1 MKKLYL
7 TFLIL
12 LVNIVSAQQ
21 ENGIVSF
28 DLSAKNSLKFNKFI
42 INPTFSFVREEKS
55 TFAVYNKRLWTG
67 FENPP
72 QTLFLSYSGK
82 LGENNGVALGVFQQN
97 SGVLSTTG
105 AVINYARNIYI
116 DDESNLTF
124 GLNLSA
130 FKSGLD
136 AGKVITNFTDPVLNN
151 FPSNTLLSISPGIN
165 YGTGFLD
172 FGIAAKNVVFYNLKT
187 SKMLSD
193 DPAKS
198 IDAHIMYTGFLESDG
213 ILEDAKFSAI
223 ARGELRKD
231 ATILATTIMLN
242 APKVGWLQAGFNT
255 VYGVSGGVGFN
266 IAKNFSLGATYEKA
280 LGNIVDRGSALEFL
294 LAYHFSKSEDDGYSA
309 PVSTV
314 TYAPKNVEVVTPPAD
329 IAKAKAESELQK
341 QKDLA
346 LAKQK
351 RDDIAAKAIADA
363 KLKTDKLEQERVAIQ
378 KAKELADLEKN
389 KPKISAADLAK
400 QKAKEL
406 ADAKAIADAEKAK
419 IARDARQKA
428 DDIAKVKAK
437 QLADAKLNADQL
449 AKQKAKEAADAKAI
463 ADAEK
468 AKIALEAK
476 QKADELA
483 KIKAK
488 ELADAKTVAD
498 AEKTR
503 IALAAKQKVDEL
515 AKAKAKEQADKDK
528 AKADAE
534 AEKLKKDLEDAK
546 IAAAKDDNDRS
557 MDYLKQVTE
566 ENTKALAQ
574 SLKRLDSLA
583 KSRQSDLNDLKEEN
597 DTGIIK
603 PEKPFQ
609 SASIAR
615 KQLESLKSEI
625 EEGTKSQTEFIS
637 QFDNLLKERLKK
649 IPSKTD
655 AINLGYQK
663 SIDNLKSEILKLQQV
678 TTSIDA
684 KLEKINADIV
694 IEKKRNIK
702 KANFENGQGRY
713 EKDRSALQAI
723 KQSTTKIPGI
733 PKPED
738 FDFGSEE
745 NNMQI
750 LKKIDN
756 TTTGFYIILAVH
768 KDVAKRDAFIGRVVA
783 SGENDVDFFYSVSS
797 GKYFIYIKKT
807 DNLSEAT
814 RILNE
819 KDGKGYN
826 SKRNIIKIEN

>member
-1 MKKLYL
+1 M
-7 TFLIL
+7 
-12 LVNIVSAQQ
+12 
-21 ENGIVSF
+21 
-28 DLSAKNSLKFNKFI
+28 
-42 INPTFSFVREEKS
+42 
-55 TFAVYNKRLWTG
+55 
-67 FENPP
+67 
-72 QTLFLSYSGK
+72 
-82 LGENNGVALGVFQQN
+82 
-97 SGVLSTTG
+97 
-105 AVINYARNIYI
+105 
-116 DDESNLTF
+116 
-124 GLNLSA
+124 
-130 FKSGLD
+130 
-136 AGKVITNFTDPVLNN
+136 
-151 FPSNTLLSISPGIN
+151 
-165 YGTGFLD
+165 
-172 FGIAAKNVVFYNLKT
+172 
-187 SKMLSD
+187 
-193 DPAKS
+193 
-198 IDAHIMYTGFLESDG
+198 
-213 ILEDAKFSAI
+213 
-223 ARGELRKD
+223 
-231 ATILATTIMLN
+231 
-242 APKVGWLQAGFNT
+242 
-255 VYGVSGGVGFN
+255 
-266 IAKNFSLGATYEKA
+266 
-280 LGNIVDRGSALEFL
+280 
-294 LAYHFSKSEDDGYSA
+294 
-309 PVSTV
+309 
-314 TYAPKNVEVVTPPAD
+314 
-329 IAKAKAESELQK
+329 AKA
-341 QKDLA
+341 
-346 LAKQK
+346 
-351 RDDIAAKAIADA
+351 R
-363 KLKTDKLEQERVAIQ
+363 
-378 KAKELADLEKN
+378 
-389 KPKISAADLAK
+389 
-400 QKAKEL
+400 
-406 ADAKAIADAEKAK
+406 
-419 IARDARQKA
+419 
-428 DDIAKVKAK
+428 
-437 QLADAKLNADQL
+437 
-449 AKQKAKEAADAKAI
+449 
-463 ADAEK
+463 
-468 AKIALEAK
+468 
-476 QKADELA
+476 
-483 KIKAK
+483 AK